1 MPPLS
6 RLLLTFLALAGASF
20 AASPK
25 VASDQPII
33 NFRVP
38 DFTPEG
44 NRSWLVRGSEARYA
58 GDNQVDVKELNL
70 TIFTGDADG
79 KIETLFL
86 SPAAEIR
93 LGDLVATGHDT
104 IRIINDRFE
113 VTGTEWTYS
122 HKEKKVSIGRNVHVV
137 LHTQLKDILK

>member
-6 RLLLTFLALAGASF
+6 RLLLTFLALAGAAF

-113 VTGTEWTYS
+113 VTGAEWTYS

-137 LHTQLKDILK
+137 LHTQVKDILK

>member
-1 MPPLS
+1 MRSLFRFLS
-6 RLLLTFLALAGASF
+6 VTLALAGAAF

-25 VASDQPII
+25 VSNDKPIV

-44 NRSWLVRGSEARYA
+44 NRAWLVRGSEARYV

-70 TIFTGDADG
+70 TIFTGGADG
-79 KIETLFL
+79 KVETLFL

-93 LGDLVATGHDT
+93 LDDLIARGPSS

-113 VTGTEWTYS
+113 VTGSDWQYS

-137 LHTQLKDILK
+137 LQTQVKDILK